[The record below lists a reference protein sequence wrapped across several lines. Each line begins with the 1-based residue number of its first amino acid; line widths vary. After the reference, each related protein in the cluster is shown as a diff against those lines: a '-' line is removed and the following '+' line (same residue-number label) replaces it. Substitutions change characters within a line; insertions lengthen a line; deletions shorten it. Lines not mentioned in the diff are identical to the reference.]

1 MREALLVDFYELT
14 MANGYFEAGK
24 KDEIAVFDLFFRS
37 IPDGG
42 GYVIC
47 AGLEQVIHY
56 LQNIK
61 FEDYQIEYLR
71 NRHLFSEAFLEYLKT
86 FRFTGHLDAVREGT
100 IVFPNEPLLTV
111 TTNLV
116 EAQLIETALLLYINH
131 QSLIATKA
139 QRMVR
144 AAEGRSV
151 FEFGTRR
158 AHGSD
163 AAVLGAR
170 AAYIGGVHGTSCA
183 LADVEHGVPAMGTM
197 AHSWVQLFDSELE
210 AFQTYARNYPH
221 STTLLV
227 DTYNVLQSG
236 VPHAIEAIRTVLWPQ
251 GIKKAK
257 IRIDSGDLAYLS
269 IEARKLLDQAN
280 MQDVGILVSNS
291 LDERMMADLL
301 RQGAKIDGFGIG
313 ERLITAKSDPVF
325 GGVYKLV
332 AVEKEGDIIPKIK
345 ISENPDKIPTPSKKK
360 LYRIYEKDSHKAIAD
375 YLMNHD
381 EVLDSTQPLLL
392 FDPVHTWKQKTVTN
406 YIAKDIR
413 VPIFR
418 HGELVY
424 TLPTLKEIRAHRQ
437 EELDSMWNE
446 VLRIENPHKYYVD
459 LSQTLWQL
467 KDHMIQSHCHQGVNC
482 HGN

>member
-14 MANGYFEAGK
+14 MANGYFQAGK
-24 KDEIAVFDLFFRS
+24 KDEIAIFDLFFRS
-37 IPDGG
+37 IPDSG

-47 AGLEQVIHY
+47 AGLEQAIHY
-56 LQNIK
+56 LQTIR
-61 FEDYQIEYLR
+61 FEEHQIDYLR
-71 NRHLFSEAFLEYLKT
+71 KRNLFSEAFLDYLKT
-86 FRFTGHLDAVREGT
+86 FRFSGDVDAVPEGT
-100 IVFPNEPLLTV
+100 IVFPNEPLLTIR
-111 TTNLV
+111 TNLV
-116 EAQLIETALLLYINH
+116 EAQLIETALLLFINH

-183 LADVEHGVPAMGTM
+183 LADIEHGVPAMGTM

-210 AFQTYARNYPH
+210 AFQTYAKNYPK

-236 VPHAIEAIRTVLWPQ
+236 VPNAIEAIRSVLWPQ
-251 GIKKAK
+251 GITKAK

-269 IEARKLLDQAN
+269 IEARKMLDKAN
-280 MQDVGILVSNS
+280 MQDVSILVSNS
-291 LDERMMADLL
+291 LDERMIADLL

-332 AVEKEGDIIPKIK
+332 AIEKAGQVIPKIK
-345 ISENPDKIPTPSKKK
+345 ISENPDKIPTPGKKA
-360 LYRIYEKDSHKAIAD
+360 LYRVYEKESRKAIAD
-375 YLMNHD
+375 YLTIFNEVID
-381 EVLDSTQPLLL
+381 ETQPLLL

-406 YIAKDIR
+406 YFVKNLRI
-413 VPIFR
+413 PIFR
-418 HGELVY
+418 KGVLIY
-424 TLPTLKEIRAHRQ
+424 SLPTLDEIRRHRQ
-437 EELDSMWNE
+437 NELDSMWNE

-459 LSQTLWQL
+459 LSSTLWQL
-467 KDHMIQSHCHQGVNC
+467 KDKMIQTHCHPGANC

>member
-24 KDEIAVFDLFFRS
+24 KDEVAMFDLYFRS
-37 IPDGG
+37 VPDSG

-47 AGLEQVIHY
+47 AGLEQVVHY
-56 LQNIK
+56 LQNLR
-61 FEDYQIEYLR
+61 FDDNQIEYLR
-71 NRHLFSEAFLEYLKT
+71 NKKLFSERFLCYLKE
-86 FRFTGHLDAVREGT
+86 FRFTGDVDAVKEGSV
-100 IVFPNEPLLTV
+100 VFPNEPLLTV
-111 TTNLV
+111 TTTLI

-139 QRMVR
+139 QRIVR
-144 AAEGRSV
+144 SAEGRSV

-183 LADVEHGVPAMGTM
+183 LADIEYLVPAMGTM
-197 AHSWVQLFDSELE
+197 AHSWVQLFPTELE
-210 AFQTYARNYPH
+210 AFFQYAKTYPR

-236 VPHAIEAIRTVLWPQ
+236 IPNAIKTVQAVLWPL

-257 IRIDSGDLAYLS
+257 IRIDSGDLAYLAMES
-269 IEARKLLDQAN
+269 RKLLDHAGC
-280 MQDVGILVSNS
+280 QDVQILVSNS
-291 LDERMMADLL
+291 LDETSIADLL
-301 RQGAKIDGFGIG
+301 RQGAPIDGFGVG

-332 AVEKEGDIIPKIK
+332 ATVEEGKVIPKIK
-345 ISENPDKIPTPSKKK
+345 ISENPDKIPTPGAKRWMR
-360 LYRIYEKDSHKAIAD
+360 LYATDTKKAIAD
-375 YLMNHD
+375 YLMD
-381 EVLDSTQPLLL
+381 ASEALDSSKPLTL
-392 FDPVHTWKQKTVTN
+392 FDPVHTWKQKTITH
-406 YIAKDIR
+406 YTAKEMR

-418 HGELVY
+418 KGQLVY
-424 TLPTLKEIRAHRQ
+424 ALPSLEEIRAFRQ
-437 EELDSMWNE
+437 TELDSMWAE
-446 VLRIENPHKYYVD
+446 VLRLQNPHKYYVD
-459 LSQTLWQL
+459 LSLSLWTM
-467 KDHMIQSHCHQGVNC
+467 KETMIQTHRFHTVEE
-482 HGN
+482 

>member
-24 KDEIAVFDLFFRS
+24 KAEIAVFDLYFRS

-56 LQNIK
+56 LSNLR
-61 FEDYQIEYLR
+61 FTADQIQYLK
-71 NRHLFSEAFLEYLKT
+71 NRHLFSDAFLTYLET
-86 FRFTGHLDAVREGT
+86 FTFTGSLEAVPEGT
-100 IVFPNEPLLTV
+100 IVFPNEPLLTI

-116 EAQLIETALLLYINH
+116 EAQLIETALLLFINH

-144 AAEGRSV
+144 AAEGRRV

-170 AAYIGGVHGTSCA
+170 AAYIGGVDGTSCA
-183 LADVEHGVPAMGTM
+183 LADFEHHVPAMGTM
-197 AHSWVQLFDSELE
+197 AHSWVQLFPTELE
-210 AFQTYARNYPH
+210 AFEAYCKTYPN

-227 DTYNVLQSG
+227 DTYNVLHSG
-236 VPHAIEAIRTVLWPQ
+236 IPNAIKAIQNILWPL

-269 IEARKLLDQAN
+269 VESRKLLDQAGC
-280 MQDVGILVSNS
+280 QDVEILVSNS
-291 LDERMMADLL
+291 LDERMIADLL

-332 AVEKEGDIIPKIK
+332 ATIEDNQVIPKIK
-345 ISENPDKIPTPSKKK
+345 ISENPDKIPTPSKKRF
-360 LYRIYEKDSHKAIAD
+360 LRIYEKESKKAIAD
-375 YLMNHD
+375 YLVNHD
-381 EVLDSTQPLLL
+381 EIIDSNQPLVL
-392 FDPVHTWKQKTVTN
+392 FDPIHTWKEKTVHQ
-406 YIAKDIR
+406 YFIKDLR
-413 VPIFR
+413 QTIFDS
-418 HGELVY
+418 GKLVY
-424 TLPTLKEIRAHRQ
+424 QIPSLEAIRKHRQ
-437 EELDSMWNE
+437 TELDSMWNE
-446 VLRIENPHKYYVD
+446 VLRIENPHRYYVD
-459 LSQTLWQL
+459 LSKKLWNL
-467 KDHMIQSHCHQGVNC
+467 KDQMIQTHRFHTE
-482 HGN
+482 